1 MRSVGKWAVM
11 LAAVLV
17 INLGIPMRAG
27 AAKLVAIT
35 FDDGPNK
42 TWTPKVVE
50 ALDQRG
56 VKGTFFMVGGW
67 VATKED
73 LVQQMVRTGHQIANH
88 TWEHLDLRDLSR
100 EDVASQVEKSRE
112 KLSEVTG
119 QENFLVRTPFGV
131 RTAFCGGG
139 FFRVFPYWYI
149 RREIRRLNAQGQPA
163 VVYLHPRDIDA
174 EQPRLKLEPV
184 NGFLYHYG
192 LTAAAGKWRR
202 LMSEFTWMP
211 FGGWLEDAAA

>member
-1 MRSVGKWAVM
+1 MPRFLTVM
-11 LAAVLV
+11 SASAMFL
-17 INLGIPMRAG
+17 IRCG
-27 AAKLVAIT
+27 AAGTTGAT
-35 FDDGPNK
+35 
-42 TWTPKVVE
+42 
-50 ALDQRG
+50 ALFHLAPEVPDHAADCGGEHQNCG
-56 VKGTFFMVGGW
+56 GGAEPVG
-67 VATKED
+67 
-73 LVQQMVRTGHQIANH
+73 IA
-88 TWEHLDLRDLSR
+88 LRS
-100 EDVASQVEKSRE
+100 
-112 KLSEVTG
+112 G
-119 QENFLVRTPFGV
+119 
-131 RTAFCGGG
+131 CGGG